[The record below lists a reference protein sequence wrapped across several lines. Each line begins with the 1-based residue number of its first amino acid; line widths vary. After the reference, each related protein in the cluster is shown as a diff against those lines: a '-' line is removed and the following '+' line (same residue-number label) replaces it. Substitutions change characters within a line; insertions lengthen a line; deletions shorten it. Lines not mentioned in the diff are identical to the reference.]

1 MWVDDGSFRRDAPP
15 GKKKMFI
22 EFHSIRFYRPYAYFC
37 QHLKV
42 GFVFVLRGWE
52 APMAIYRKVLK
63 DQNGDLAERM
73 RGDTFTKTR
82 KGWQRQFNEEKRME
96 GCVQ

>member
-1 MWVDDGSFRRDAPP
+1 
-15 GKKKMFI
+15 
-22 EFHSIRFYRPYAYFC
+22 
-37 QHLKV
+37 
-42 GFVFVLRGWE
+42 
-52 APMAIYRKVLK
+52 MAIYRKVLK